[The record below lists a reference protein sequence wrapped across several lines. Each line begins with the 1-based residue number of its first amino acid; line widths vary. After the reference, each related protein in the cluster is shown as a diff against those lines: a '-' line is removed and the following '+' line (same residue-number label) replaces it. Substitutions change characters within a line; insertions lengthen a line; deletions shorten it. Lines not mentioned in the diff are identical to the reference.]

1 MICKKFGNTW
11 WSTHWWIAAALIGL
25 VLFISESAWVAHA
38 FYTEEEVKVQEDK
51 QSTDEAGVNASLL
64 GPSRLHSSV

>member
-25 VLFISESAWVAHA
+25 VLFISVVAWVAHA
-38 FYTEEEVKVQEDK
+38 LYTEEEVKVQADK
-51 QSTDEAGVNASLL
+51 RSSDEAGVNTSLL
-64 GPSRLHSSV
+64 GSSRLHSSV